1 MKGFEKLLSPI
12 EIAPNFVLKNRM
24 IKAPQSSWRWNEDCT
39 ADGSDATRVT
49 VRALDQKG
57 NVLPFFFSPLAIR
70 VEGPG
75 LCVGD
80 TLVST
85 QAGVYAFWVRSSG
98 ASGDIRVTVDN
109 PRLGAQSLT
118 IAAKG

>member
-1 MKGFEKLLSPI
+1 MHRIFIVEDDAA
-12 EIAPNFVLKNRM
+12 IA
-24 IKAPQSSWRWNEDCT
+24 